1 MKRLILF
8 FAIVAFAISLSA
20 QDLQKQAADAYTKG
34 NYTQSAEL
42 LESLL
47 TQKGESA
54 DLYYNLGNA
63 YYKSERIAEAIL
75 NYERALLLAPGDNDI
90 RHNLEIAKLKTV
102 DKITPVGTFLL
113 ADWLDSILM
122 QLSSNGWAESAIV
135 LFLLFIIALFLY
147 FFAGRVWLKKVSF
160 FGGIFVL
167 FLSLFSIYAAYSQKS
182 LLEEQTQAIVFS
194 SSVVAKS
201 TPDESGTDLFVL
213 HQGTKVTLKDK
224 VGEWTNVAL
233 EDGNVGW
240 IQNSSFQVISLLK

>member
-1 MKRLILF
+1 MKRLILI
-8 FAIVAFAISLSA
+8 FAIITFAFYASA

-34 NYTQSAEL
+34 NYTKSVEL
-42 LESLL
+42 LETLL

-63 YYKSERIAEAIL
+63 YYKSDRAAESIL
-75 NYERALLLAPGDNDI
+75 NYEKALLLAPGDDDI
-90 RHNLEIAKLKTV
+90 RHNLEIVKLKTV

-113 ADWLDSILM
+113 ADWLQSVLM
-122 QLSSNGWAESAIV
+122 QMSSNAWAKSAII
-135 LFLLFIIALFLY
+135 LFLFFITALFLY

-160 FGGIFVL
+160 FGGLFVL
-167 FLSLFSIYAAYSQKS
+167 FLSLFANYASYAQKN
-182 LLEEQTQAIVFS
+182 LLEEQKQAIVFS
-194 SSVVAKS
+194 SSIVAKS